1 MGKLHVE
8 ISDFNMPIHFTGEV
22 LAELH
27 GKVSEDEPTRLAA
40 FPGVPGYCPRERTGH
55 GSKDWQT
62 LGVIAVTNNLN

>member
-1 MGKLHVE
+1 ME

-40 FPGVPGYCPRERTGH
+40 LPGV
-55 GSKDWQT
+55 Q
-62 LGVIAVTNNLN
+62 VIAHENALAMAQKTGKL